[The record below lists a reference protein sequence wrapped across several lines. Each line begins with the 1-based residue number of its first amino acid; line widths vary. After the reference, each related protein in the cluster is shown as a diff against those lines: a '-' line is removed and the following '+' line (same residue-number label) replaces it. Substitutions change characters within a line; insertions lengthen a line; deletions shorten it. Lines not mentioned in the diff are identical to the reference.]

1 METNPHPSYNPNPNP
16 NPGSTSKTSKAAV
29 ASLVCGILGLCLLV
43 PSLFG
48 GILGIIALIKINKSQ
63 GTLKGSGLAIGGLVT
78 SGLSL
83 ITVGIFASM
92 FLPALAR
99 AKAKANRIKCVN
111 NLSSIGKSLQGF
123 ADDNSQRLP
132 WQLTSI
138 QQQNHF
144 GEDGFAASS
153 AAQIVNIAAMRRE
166 LQTPKILVSP
176 SDPERMAGNEMLQ
189 ANWKAA
195 SEMEIAEGLSYVFAA
210 PGGDVQ
216 RPSTVL
222 ALTRNIRTDLNSDW
236 AGADESG
243 AQMNPNVMWGLNKS
257 QGQLVLSDGSAKQS
271 TNADLGGS
279 GRITKAHVN
288 SQGGQTRG
296 NASTAVLR

>member
-1 METNPHPSYNPNPNP
+1 METNPHPSYNPNPNL

-48 GILGIIALIKINKSQ
+48 GILGIIALIKINQSQ
-63 GTLKGSGLAIGGLVT
+63 GSLKGTGLAIGGLAT
-78 SGLSL
+78 SALSI
-83 ITVGIFASM
+83 ITVGIFAIM
-92 FLPALAR
+92 LLPALAR

-111 NLSSIGKSLQGF
+111 NLGSIGKALQGF
-123 ADDNSQRLP
+123 ADDNGQRLP
-132 WQLTSI
+132 WQLNPI

-144 GEDGFAASS
+144 GEAGMVANS
-153 AAQIVNIAAMRRE
+153 AARIVNIAAMRRE

-189 ANWKAA
+189 TNWQAA
-195 SEMEIAEGLSYVFAA
+195 SEMQIAAGLSYVFAA

-236 AGADESG
+236 IGADEPG
-243 AQMNPNVMWGLNKS
+243 AGMNPNVMAGLNKS
-257 QGQLVLSDGSAKQS
+257 QGQLVLADGSAKQS
-271 TNADLGGS
+271 TNADLGMS
-279 GRITKAHVN
+279 GKITQAHIN
-288 SQGGQTRG
+288 SRGGQNKG

>member
-1 METNPHPSYNPNPNP
+1 MENNPYPQTTTVTP
-16 NPGSTSKTSKAAV
+16 KTSKAAV

-48 GILGIIALIKINKSQ
+48 GILGIIALIKINQSQ
-63 GTLKGSGLAIGGLVT
+63 GSLKGKGLAIGGLAT
-78 SGLSL
+78 SALSI
-83 ITVGIFASM
+83 ITVGIFAIM
-92 FLPALAR
+92 LLPALAR

-111 NLSSIGKSLQGF
+111 NLGSIGKALQGF
-123 ADDNSQRLP
+123 ANDNGQRLP
-132 WQLTSI
+132 WQLNPI

-144 GEDGFAASS
+144 GEAGMVANS
-153 AAQIVNIAAMRRE
+153 AARIVNIAAMRRE

-189 ANWKAA
+189 TNWQAA
-195 SEMEIAEGLSYVFAA
+195 SEMQIAAGLSYVFAA

-236 AGADESG
+236 IGADEPG
-243 AQMNPNVMWGLNKS
+243 AGMNPNVMAGLNKS
-257 QGQLVLSDGSAKQS
+257 QGQLVLADGSAKQS
-271 TNADLGGS
+271 TNADLGMS
-279 GRITKAHVN
+279 GKITQAHIN
-288 SQGGQTRG
+288 SRGGQNKG

>member
-1 METNPHPSYNPNPNP
+1 VENNPYPQTTTVTP
-16 NPGSTSKTSKAAV
+16 KTSKAAV

-48 GILGIIALIKINKSQ
+48 GILGIIALIKINQSQ
-63 GTLKGSGLAIGGLVT
+63 GSLKGKGLAIGGLAT
-78 SGLSL
+78 SALSI
-83 ITVGIFASM
+83 ITVGIFAIM
-92 FLPALAR
+92 LLPALAR

-111 NLSSIGKSLQGF
+111 NLGSIGKALQGF
-123 ADDNSQRLP
+123 ADDNGQRLP
-132 WQLTSI
+132 WQLNPI

-144 GEDGFAASS
+144 GEAGMVANS
-153 AAQIVNIAAMRRE
+153 AARIVNIAAMRRE

-189 ANWKAA
+189 TNWQAA
-195 SEMEIAEGLSYVFAA
+195 SEMQIAAGLSYVFAA

-236 AGADESG
+236 IGADEPG
-243 AQMNPNVMWGLNKS
+243 AGMNPNVMAGLNKS
-257 QGQLVLSDGSAKQS
+257 QGQLVLADGSAKQS
-271 TNADLGGS
+271 TNADLGMS
-279 GRITKAHVN
+279 GKITQAHIN
-288 SQGGQTRG
+288 SRGGQNKG

>member
-1 METNPHPSYNPNPNP
+1 METNPYPQ
-16 NPGSTSKTSKAAV
+16 TAAVTKKTSKAAV

-78 SGLSL
+78 SCLSI
-83 ITVGIFASM
+83 ITAGIFASM
-92 FLPALAR
+92 LLPALAR

-111 NLSSIGKSLQGF
+111 NLGSIGKSLTGF
-123 ADDNSQRLP
+123 ADMNSQRLP
-132 WQLTSI
+132 WQLVGI
-138 QQQNHF
+138 QQANHQF
-144 GEDGFAASS
+144 NSPGVGAGS
-153 AAQIVNIAAMRRE
+153 AAQVVNIAAMRSE
-166 LQTPKILVSP
+166 LQTPKILLSP

-189 ANWKAA
+189 ANWMAA
-195 SEMEIAEGLSYVFAA
+195 SETDIAAGLSYVFAA

-236 AGADESG
+236 IGADEPG
-243 AQMNPNVMWGLNKS
+243 AEMNPNVMWGLNKS
-257 QGQLVLSDGSAKQS
+257 QGQLVLADGSARQS
-271 TNADLGGS
+271 SNADLGMMGK
-279 GRITKAHVN
+279 ITKNHVN
-288 SQGGQTRG
+288 SRGGLTKG
-296 NASTAVLR
+296 NASPAVLR

>member
-1 METNPHPSYNPNPNP
+1 METNPHPSYNPNPNL

-48 GILGIIALIKINKSQ
+48 GILGIIALIKINQSQ
-63 GTLKGSGLAIGGLVT
+63 GSLKGTGLAIGGLAT
-78 SGLSL
+78 SALSI

-92 FLPALAR
+92 LLPALAR

-111 NLSSIGKSLQGF
+111 NLGSIGKALQGF
-123 ADDNSQRLP
+123 ADDNGQRLP
-132 WQLTSI
+132 WQLNPI

-144 GEDGFAASS
+144 GEAGMVANS
-153 AAQIVNIAAMRRE
+153 AARIVNIAAMRRE

-189 ANWKAA
+189 TNWQAA
-195 SEMEIAEGLSYVFAA
+195 SEMQIAAGLSYVFAA

-236 AGADESG
+236 IGADEPG
-243 AQMNPNVMWGLNKS
+243 AGMNPNVMAGLNKS
-257 QGQLVLSDGSAKQS
+257 QGQLVLADGSAKQS
-271 TNADLGGS
+271 TNADLGMS
-279 GRITKAHVN
+279 GKITQAHIN
-288 SQGGQTRG
+288 SRGGVAKG

>member
-1 METNPHPSYNPNPNP
+1 METNPHPSYNPNPNL

-48 GILGIIALIKINKSQ
+48 GILGIIALIKINQSQ
-63 GTLKGSGLAIGGLVT
+63 GSLKGTGLAIGGLAT
-78 SGLSL
+78 SALSI

-92 FLPALAR
+92 LLPALAR

-111 NLSSIGKSLQGF
+111 NLGSIGKSLIGF
-123 ADDNSQRLP
+123 ADDNGQRLP
-132 WQLTSI
+132 WQLNPI

-144 GEDGFAASS
+144 GEAGMVANS
-153 AAQIVNIAAMRRE
+153 AARIVNIAAMRSE

-176 SDPERMAGNEMLQ
+176 SDPDRMAGNEMLQ
-189 ANWKAA
+189 TNWQAA
-195 SEMEIAEGLSYVFAA
+195 SEMQIAAGLSYAFAA
-210 PGGDVQ
+210 PGGDTQ

-236 AGADESG
+236 IGADEPG
-243 AQMNPNVMWGLNKS
+243 AGMNPNVMAGLNKS
-257 QGQLVLSDGSAKQS
+257 QGQLVLADGSAKQS
-271 TNADLGGS
+271 TNADLGMS
-279 GRITKAHVN
+279 GKITQAHIN
-288 SQGGQTRG
+288 SRGGQNKG

>member
-1 METNPHPSYNPNPNP
+1 MVENYPYPQTTTVTP
-16 NPGSTSKTSKAAV
+16 KTSKAAV

-48 GILGIIALIKINKSQ
+48 GILGIIALIKINQSQ
-63 GTLKGSGLAIGGLVT
+63 GSLKGTGLAIGGLAT
-78 SGLSL
+78 SALSI

-92 FLPALAR
+92 LLPALAK

-111 NLSSIGKSLQGF
+111 NLGSIGRALQGF
-123 ADDNSQRLP
+123 AGDNSQRLP
-132 WQLTSI
+132 WQLIPI

-144 GEDGFAASS
+144 GEAGMGANS
-153 AAQIVNIAAMRRE
+153 AAQIVNIAAMRSE

-189 ANWKAA
+189 TNWKAA
-195 SEMEIAEGLSYVFAA
+195 SEMEIAAGLSYVFAA

-222 ALTRNIRTDLNSDW
+222 ALTRNIRTDLMSDW
-236 AGADESG
+236 IGADESG
-243 AQMNPNVMWGLNKS
+243 AGMNPNVMAGLNKS
-257 QGQLVLSDGSAKQS
+257 QGQLVLADGSAKQS
-271 TNADLGGS
+271 TNADLGMS
-279 GRITKAHVN
+279 GKITQAHIN
-288 SQGGQTRG
+288 SRGGVAKG

>member
-1 METNPHPSYNPNPNP
+1 MVENNPYPQTTTVTP
-16 NPGSTSKTSKAAV
+16 KTSKAAV

-48 GILGIIALIKINKSQ
+48 GILGIIALVKINQSQ
-63 GTLKGSGLAIGGLVT
+63 GSLKGTGLAIGGLAT
-78 SGLSL
+78 SALSI
-83 ITVGIFASM
+83 ITAGILASM
-92 FLPALAR
+92 LLPALAR

-111 NLSSIGKSLQGF
+111 NLGSIGRALQGF
-123 ADDNSQRLP
+123 ADDNGQRLP
-132 WQLTSI
+132 WQLNPI

-144 GEDGFAASS
+144 GEAGMVANS
-153 AAQIVNIAAMRRE
+153 AAQIVNIAAMRSE

-189 ANWKAA
+189 TNWQAA
-195 SEMEIAEGLSYVFAA
+195 SEMEIAAGLSYAFAA

-236 AGADESG
+236 IGADEPG
-243 AQMNPNVMWGLNKS
+243 AGMNPNVMAGLNKS
-257 QGQLVLSDGSAKQS
+257 QGQLVLADGSAKQS
-271 TNADLGGS
+271 TNADLGMS
-279 GRITKAHVN
+279 GKITQAHIN
-288 SQGGQTRG
+288 SRGGVAKG

>member
-1 METNPHPSYNPNPNP
+1 MENNPYPQTTTVTP
-16 NPGSTSKTSKAAV
+16 KTSKAAV

-48 GILGIIALIKINKSQ
+48 GILGIIALIKINQSQ
-63 GTLKGSGLAIGGLVT
+63 GSLKGKGLAIGGLAT
-78 SGLSL
+78 SALSI
-83 ITVGIFASM
+83 ITVGIFAIM
-92 FLPALAR
+92 LLPALAR

-111 NLSSIGKSLQGF
+111 NLGSIGKALQGF
-123 ADDNSQRLP
+123 ADDNGQRLP
-132 WQLTSI
+132 WQLNPI

-144 GEDGFAASS
+144 GEAGMVANS
-153 AAQIVNIAAMRRE
+153 AARIVNIAAMRRE

-189 ANWKAA
+189 TNWQAA
-195 SEMEIAEGLSYVFAA
+195 SEMQIAAGLSYVFAA

-236 AGADESG
+236 IGADEPG
-243 AQMNPNVMWGLNKS
+243 AGMNPNVMAGLNKS
-257 QGQLVLSDGSAKQS
+257 QGQLVLADGSAKQS
-271 TNADLGGS
+271 TNADLGMS
-279 GRITKAHVN
+279 GKITQAHIN
-288 SQGGQTRG
+288 SRGGQNKG

>member
-1 METNPHPSYNPNPNP
+1 MENNPYPQTTTVTP
-16 NPGSTSKTSKAAV
+16 KTSKAAV

-48 GILGIIALIKINKSQ
+48 GILGIIALIKINQSQ
-63 GTLKGSGLAIGGLVT
+63 GSLKGTGLAIGGLAT
-78 SGLSL
+78 SALSI

-92 FLPALAR
+92 LLPALAK

-111 NLSSIGKSLQGF
+111 NLGSIGRALQGF
-123 ADDNSQRLP
+123 ADDNGQRLP
-132 WQLTSI
+132 WQLNPI

-144 GEDGFAASS
+144 GEAGMVANS
-153 AAQIVNIAAMRRE
+153 AAQIVNIAAMRSE

-189 ANWKAA
+189 TNWQAA
-195 SEMEIAEGLSYVFAA
+195 SEMEIAAGLSYAFAA
-210 PGGDVQ
+210 PGGDTQ

-222 ALTRNIRTDLNSDW
+222 ALTSNIRSDLMSDW
-236 AGADESG
+236 AGADEFPVP
-243 AQMNPNVMWGLNKS
+243 AMAFAGLNKS
-257 QGQLVLSDGSAKQS
+257 QGQLVLADGSARQS
-271 TNADLGGS
+271 SNADLGGS
-279 GRITKAHVN
+279 GRITKFHID
-288 SQGGQTRG
+288 SRGGQNKG